1 MKNKNETKRGQIQVY
16 TGKGKGKTTAALG
29 LALRACGQGWK
40 VLMLSF
46 MKGDPNCGEVK
57 ISPKIP
63 HFRLIQFGLPTM
75 VKKEK
80 PSPDDIRM
88 AREGFQMVK
97 KAIIQKEY
105 DMIILDEINMAV
117 HYNLISL
124 DDILDL
130 MDKKPTE
137 IELVLTGRSAH
148 PEIVRRANLVSEILE
163 IKHYYTKGINARQGI
178 EY

>member
-1 MKNKNETKRGQIQVY
+1 MENKNEIKRGEIQVY

-29 LALRACGQGWK
+29 LALRACGQGWR

-63 HFRLIQFGLPTM
+63 HFRLIQSGLPTM
-75 VKKEK
+75 VKKER
-80 PSPDDIRM
+80 PSPEDIRM
-88 AREGFQMVK
+88 AQEGFQMAK
-97 KAIIQKEY
+97 KAIMQKEY

-117 HYNLISL
+117 NYNLISL

-137 IELVLTGRSAH
+137 MELVLTGRSAH
-148 PEIVRRANLVSEILE
+148 PEIVKRANLVSEILE